1 MKQNKLF
8 INFILIFVTTILFV
22 SCQTK
27 SDNKEKINII
37 DKTILPQKTMAI
49 ENSKNLK
56 EKVLLDYVTAA
67 PNILPNS
74 KNGVPF
80 DKLNYDKIIA
90 YDFQGSE
97 EPYPNVIDKHGKF
110 VPVITAQKALSQ
122 IQADK
127 ILSALSKKST
137 YGEGTAACFNPHF
150 ALVFYKE
157 NKPINQI
164 SICLDCNYLIAD
176 LDIPAETHRKIDK
189 GTANEYALTGF
200 TKSGKTAIINLCKEL
215 NFYYKVKETKLK

>member
-1 MKQNKLF
+1 MKQTKLF
-8 INFILIFVTTILFV
+8 INFILIFVITILFV
-22 SCQTK
+22 FCQKK

-37 DKTILPQKTMAI
+37 DKTILPPKKIAI

-80 DKLNYDKIIA
+80 GKLNYDKIIA

-97 EPYPNVIDKHGKF
+97 EPYPNVIDKQGKF

-176 LDIPAETHRKIDK
+176 LDIPAETHRKIEK

-215 NFYYKVKETKLK
+215 NFYYKEKETKLK